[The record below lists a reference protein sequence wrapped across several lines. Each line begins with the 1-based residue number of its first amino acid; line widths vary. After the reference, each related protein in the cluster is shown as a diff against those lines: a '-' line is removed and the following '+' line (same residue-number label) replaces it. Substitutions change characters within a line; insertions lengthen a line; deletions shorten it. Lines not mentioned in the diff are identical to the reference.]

1 VNCRELG
8 MFRVFLKV
16 MTLAILTL
24 VGCQGIVEN
33 NQSSISIKEFTSLKS
48 VKDYLS
54 TKLASRGFNGKSYC
68 AYEVLDAEAE
78 GKSEKIYLWV
88 LCQEYYRANQK
99 LQQGTGSSFPLAL
112 TVRRKNNELYVI
124 SHQKPRDGALYSE
137 DILGIFPEKVR
148 AKIQSETTDSYNR
161 RVQKL
166 QNEVKQEAEVS

>member
-1 VNCRELG
+1 MYKVS
-8 MFRVFLKV
+8 LKV
-16 MTLAILTL
+16 MTLAVLTL

-33 NQSSISIKEFTSLKS
+33 NQSSISLEQFASLKS

-54 TKLASRGFNGKSYC
+54 TNLASRGFNGKSYC
-68 AYEVLDAEAE
+68 AYEVLDAEAD

-112 TVRRKNNELYVI
+112 TVQRKNNELYVI
-124 SHQKPRDGALYSE
+124 GHQKPRDGALYSK
-137 DILGIFPEKVR
+137 DIPGIFPEKVR
-148 AKIQSETTDSYNR
+148 AKIQSETTDNHNS

-166 QNEVKQEAEVS
+166 QNEVRQEVKVS